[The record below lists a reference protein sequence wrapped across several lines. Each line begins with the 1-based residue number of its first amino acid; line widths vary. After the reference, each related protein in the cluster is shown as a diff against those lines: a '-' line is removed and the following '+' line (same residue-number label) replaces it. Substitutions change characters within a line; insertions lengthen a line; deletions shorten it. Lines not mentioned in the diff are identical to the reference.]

1 MILRPAPRFVANT
14 TYTYTFIRH
23 LHHRIPLRPVPSP
36 TPFVPDAPTFLSLIG
51 RKLAVHASKI
61 PSWEALF
68 TLSSSQLRELGV
80 EPARSRRY
88 LLHWREKFRN
98 GEYGVGGDAKYVSD
112 GAAELRLVEL
122 PTDSKARIVQVA
134 TATHTPGTRK
144 VVVNVPAGVTNPLE
158 TGDEL
163 RPLQGVRVVGA
174 KTIQGPHLEILKGTQ
189 GLGAKLRAKEG
200 IWEVKRG
207 RKIDGGE
214 RRRAEV
220 RFKRRSEENKARQR

>member
-1 MILRPAPRFVANT
+1 MILRPTPRFVANT
-14 TYTYTFIRH
+14 TYTYTSLRK
-23 LHHRIPLRPVPSP
+23 LHHRIPLRPIPAP

-51 RKLAVHASKI
+51 RKLAVHAGKI

-88 LLHWREKFRN
+88 LLQWREKFRN
-98 GEYGVGGDAKYVSD
+98 GEYGIGGDAKYVSD
-112 GAAELRLVEL
+112 GAAELRLVEA
-122 PTDSKARIVQVA
+122 PIESKSRIVKVA
-134 TATHTPGTRK
+134 TATHTPGTLK
-144 VVVNVPAGVTNPLE
+144 MVVNVPAGTTDPLKA
-158 TGDEL
+158 GV
-163 RPLQGVRVVGA
+163 PLKRLEGIRVVGA
-174 KTIQGPHLEILKGTQ
+174 KTIQGPHLEIMKGTQ

-214 RRRAEV
+214 RRQAEV
-220 RFKRRSEENKARQR
+220 RFKRRSEENKAKKR